1 MIERP
6 AFTIGIEEEYLIVD
20 IESREL
26 VRDLPDGLMAA
37 CEEILEGQVS
47 PEFLRSQIEIGTK
60 VCASGHEVRDELT
73 RLRRAVRPDCDPTKS
88 HGSESVGGP
97 V

>member
-1 MIERP
+1 MVERP

-26 VRDLPDGLMAA
+26 VQDLPDGLMAA

-47 PEFLRSQIEIGTK
+47 PEFLRSQI
-60 VCASGHEVRDELT
+60 
-73 RLRRAVRPDCDPTKS
+73 
-88 HGSESVGGP
+88 
-97 V
+97 